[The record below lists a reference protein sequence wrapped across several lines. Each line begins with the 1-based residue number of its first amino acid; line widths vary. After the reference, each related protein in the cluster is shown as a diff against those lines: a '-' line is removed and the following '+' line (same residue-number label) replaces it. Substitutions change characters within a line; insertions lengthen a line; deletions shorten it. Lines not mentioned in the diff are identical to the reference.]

1 MNQLIKGENVQ
12 MQIFEDLGL
21 DAGYILL
28 GVAGFCLILLILI
41 IVLMAKLSKLNKK
54 YKRFMGGENAK
65 SLESQFITRFAEL
78 DDLKLESKK
87 MKSKIDKISEN
98 LLLTY
103 QKIGIVKYDAFKEMG
118 GKLSFAMALL
128 NDNNDGFILNSMHSS
143 REGCYTYIKEII
155 KGEAFVVLAEEER
168 LALQE
173 AKKTGNY
180 ME

>member
-1 MNQLIKGENVQ
+1 
-12 MQIFEDLGL
+12 MQIFEALGL

-41 IVLMAKLSKLNKK
+41 IVLMVKLSKINKK

>member
-1 MNQLIKGENVQ
+1 